1 MCEMW
6 EDDNAGFLR
15 KLVGQRARMFM
26 RNREY
31 LRSLRGDYEE
41 AKQLQKRF
49 GHVWAEYGTDI
60 YKLTAE
66 ACGENWDFDCR
77 SSQDEEKN
85 AFAEEKKEAAVK
97 QKNDD
102 LAATRQ
108 AGSRRGLDQL
118 QGISQESECVL
129 EEEEG
134 LLGGKSPQK
143 ESPQKEARQEEGSG
157 GRRTDFYRRAGGTC

>member
-129 EEEEG
+129 EEEKG
-134 LLGGKSPQK
+134 RLGKQGGSPQK
-143 ESPQKEARQEEGSG
+143 VEKEARQSG
-157 GRRTDFYRRAGGTC
+157 CEGRRTDFYRRAGGTC